1 VRSVI
6 GLLFWQANLT
16 ILQNSCLGFISH
28 EIPRERINGV
38 SVEFSYGFPRAW
50 HANSVEYFTWNPTV
64 YMENF
69 TFSPWNS
76 MGTKPGPLF
85 RRIAATVIEMNKDF
99 QTPATVILP
108 VTSTS
113 YKVVEIL
120 VIWQHFE

>member
-1 VRSVI
+1 M
-6 GLLFWQANLT
+6 
-16 ILQNSCLGFISH
+16 
-28 EIPRERINGV
+28 
-38 SVEFSYGFPRAW
+38 EFSYGFPRAW